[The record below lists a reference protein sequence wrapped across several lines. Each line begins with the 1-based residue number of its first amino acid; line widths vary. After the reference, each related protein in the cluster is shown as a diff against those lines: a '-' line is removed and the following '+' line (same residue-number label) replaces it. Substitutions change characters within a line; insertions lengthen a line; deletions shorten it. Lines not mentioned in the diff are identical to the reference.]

1 MLEREFS
8 WREEEFDYLL
18 QFLRTILLKRTSASP
33 SPLSHADP
41 EEDGAS
47 LVYTSN
53 TVPNSVPLLLR
64 ASLGIHSALARE
76 PLKHNIVDR
85 DRILI
90 PPNWDSW
97 GKIRVLRDGFDVEG
111 ISSSWSEEISHPVPS
126 DAKAPVLTQAP
137 ISAFNDVVRDP
148 KGAVARDDE
157 PASNGHLEVQTPPMQ
172 EFLARQL
179 EVMEQLKAEE
189 EAQKTKEGKDTAPDA
204 APVTSDGGRAQVD
217 EQIGPVQFNM
227 GGIQVDAEDVLR
239 RIKEN
244 ASDETPERRPPTAA
258 GASAPSG
265 GPAAKIDPSETQ
277 QLSNFFSSLIKRG
290 TGTNPGTPQSKTS

>member
-1 MLEREFS
+1 M
-8 WREEEFDYLL
+8 
-18 QFLRTILLKRTSASP
+18 
-33 SPLSHADP
+33 

-53 TVPNSVPLLLR
+53 SLPNSVPLLLR
-64 ASLGIHSALARE
+64 ASLGIHSSLTRE
-76 PLKHNIVDR
+76 PLKHNVVDR
-85 DRILI
+85 DKILI

-111 ISSSWSEEISHPVPS
+111 VSSAWSEEISPS
-126 DAKAPVLTQAP
+126 APSSEKAPLLMQAP
-137 ISAFNDVVRDP
+137 ISAFNDVVKNP
-148 KGAVARDDE
+148 KGAMPREDQPLSKGD
-157 PASNGHLEVQTPPMQ
+157 LEIQTPPMQ

-189 EAQKTKEGKDTAPDA
+189 EAQKSKETKETAPDA
-204 APVTSDGGRAQVD
+204 PPLAGDGGRAQVD
-217 EQIGPVQFNM
+217 EQIGPVQFNV

-244 ASDETPERRPPTAA
+244 AGDQTPERKPLAASGSAAAPA
-258 GASAPSG
+258 GATGATAS
-265 GPAAKIDPSETQ
+265 KIDPSETQ